1 MCGVLT
7 GSRLFKVLTYVMS
20 KILEL
25 LAQGALRSKIL
36 ANIRLPMTRNHTKP
50 AGVNLGAD
58 TSAENYAPKADI
70 TRAVEVLPL
79 MSANLVLNFQLGQE
93 QVGTMVLISCP
104 PSALEVRGVSKPRV
118 QILVVAEK
126 KKRKAPTPPPKSRAN
141 PPPA

>member
-1 MCGVLT
+1 
-7 GSRLFKVLTYVMS
+7 
-20 KILEL
+20 
-25 LAQGALRSKIL
+25 
-36 ANIRLPMTRNHTKP
+36 MTKNHTKP

-58 TSAENYAPKADI
+58 TGAGNYAPKADM

-104 PSALEVRGVSKPRV
+104 PSALEVRGLSKPRV